1 MLGGWKTMPNG
12 CKVFVEPDGTIRRNK
27 IKDKDIEIKT
37 YELQRDGNDIYKS
50 KYLRDKKTRITMGQ
64 LDYKVNDKEVM
75 VRMIKTYDQF
85 KRRGIATKLL
95 KDLQKEIGNKEINFH
110 LVTQDGQKL
119 LDKIANITEKRK
131 DKYGQTYYKGKIK

>member
-50 KYLRDKKTRITMGQ
+50 KYLIDKKTRITMGQ

>member
-12 CKVFVEPDGTIRRNK
+12 CKVFINPDGTITRNK

-50 KYLRDKKTRITMGQ
+50 KYLKDKSTKITMGQ

-85 KRRGIATKLL
+85 TRRGVATKLL
-95 KDLQKEIGNKEINFH
+95 KDLQKEIGDKEINFH
-110 LVTQDGQKL
+110 LVTKDGQKL
-119 LDKIANITEKRK
+119 LNKIANITEKRI
-131 DKYGQTYYKGKIK
+131 DKYGATYYKGKIK